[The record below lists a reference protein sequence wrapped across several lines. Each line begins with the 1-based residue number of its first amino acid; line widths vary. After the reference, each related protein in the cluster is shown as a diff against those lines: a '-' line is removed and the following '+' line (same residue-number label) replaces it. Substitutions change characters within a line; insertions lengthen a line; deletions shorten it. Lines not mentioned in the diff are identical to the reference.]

1 MMKEQPKTPPLD
13 SDDDER
19 SGVGRAARPIIGIII
34 ATAVLYLAK
43 DILLPLAMA
52 TVLAVIFSPIAGR
65 LERYL
70 GRLLS
75 AAVVVL
81 AAIATLGAI
90 VYFLTVELTSVAVE
104 VSSYSNNIA
113 EKLSALEK
121 STPSWLQHVE
131 SGIADVERQLG
142 RPGPATQGRHPTEV
156 RQSSSVLSDVLKP
169 AIPVLTAVGESLLVI
184 VLLFFLLY
192 DRHDFRD
199 RFVRLAARA
208 KISIAAQAMDTAGD
222 TVGHYLLLFSLFNL
236 GFGIAIGLVMWL
248 IGLPNPVFW
257 GAIAFLLRYI
267 PYVGAITSAILPAL
281 VAFAVFPGW
290 GKTIEVLVSFV
301 ALDQFS
307 AQLLEPI
314 LIGRGVGLSPAALL
328 ISAMY
333 WAWLWGVAGLL
344 IATPL
349 TTCLKV
355 AGDYIPPLGFLSILL
370 GAESS
375 RGGHHDYFRK
385 LLELDHAGAQALAIR
400 YCDQHGL
407 EATLDDIIV
416 PALEMMGEERGEN
429 NISEENEQFI
439 IEATRELILELR
451 DRSYHPQ
458 GPPRL
463 RVLGACAPGDAH
475 SMGLLML
482 LACVHQDGAAA
493 TFLGEN
499 KSAEEVRNFIRR
511 FTPDVFCIS
520 CTMTEYLKPAVDL
533 VRSLRNEAF
542 DITIIAGGRAAI
554 SAPGQLLAA
563 GCSNVFWT
571 RGEGRRA
578 LRRFGQQRT
587 RRPPR
592 PTGAPQEISAREKST
607 AQS

>member
-1 MMKEQPKTPPLD
+1 MNDQPKAPAPL
-13 SDDDER
+13 ENGEEL
-19 SGVGRAARPIIGIII
+19 SGMGHAARPIIGIII
-34 ATAVLYLAK
+34 ATAVLYLAR

-65 LERYL
+65 LERFL
-70 GRLLS
+70 GHFLS

-81 AAIATLGAI
+81 AAIAALGAI

-104 VSSYSNNIA
+104 VSGYSNNIA
-113 EKLSALEK
+113 DKLSSFEK
-121 STPSWLQHVE
+121 STPSWLQHIE
-131 SGIADVERQLG
+131 NGISDVEQQLG
-142 RPGPATQGRHPTEV
+142 RSSTATNKNKPTEV
-156 RQSSSVLSDVLKP
+156 RQSSSTLSDVLKP
-169 AIPVLTAVGESLLVI
+169 ASSVLTAVGESLLVI

-192 DRHDFRD
+192 ARHDFRD

-208 KISIAAQAMDTAGD
+208 NITIAAQAMDTAGD
-222 TVGHYLLLFSLFNL
+222 AVGHYLLLFSLFNL
-236 GFGIAIGLVMWL
+236 GFGIAIAGIMWL

-257 GAIAFLLRYI
+257 GALAFLLRFI
-267 PYVGAITSAILPAL
+267 PYVGSITSAILPAL

-290 GKTIEVLVSFV
+290 SKVFEVLGSFV

-355 AGDYIPPLGFLSILL
+355 AGDYIPPLGFLSVLL

-375 RGGHHDYFRK
+375 HGSYDDYFRK
-385 LLELDHAGAQALAIR
+385 LLELDLPAARKLAIH
-400 YCDQHGL
+400 YCDEHGF
-407 EATLDDIIV
+407 EPTLDDMII
-416 PALEMMGEERGEN
+416 PALAAMGEERAEN
-429 NISEENEQFI
+429 HISQENQEFI
-439 IEATRELILELR
+439 IDATRDLILELG
-451 DRSYHPQ
+451 DRFEKPQ

-463 RVLGACAPGDAH
+463 RVLGACAPGEMH
-475 SMGLLML
+475 SIGLLML
-482 LACVHQDGAAA
+482 LVGLRQDGAAA
-493 TFLGEN
+493 TFLGDN

-511 FTPDVFCIS
+511 FTPDVLCIS
-520 CTMTEYLKPAVDL
+520 CTMVDYMKAATELVHSLKGDAPDL
-533 VRSLRNEAF
+533 
-542 DITIIAGGRAAI
+542 IIIAGGRAALG
-554 SAPGQLLAA
+554 APSQLLAA
-563 GCSNVFWT
+563 GCSHVFWT

-578 LRRFGQQRT
+578 LRRLSQQRT
-587 RRPPR
+587 RRPP
-592 PTGAPQEISAREKST
+592 GQANAVQKVQEKSS